1 MLLWWTILF
10 LMDIILCSRNVKQD
24 VGTFLL
30 DINQSIIKQISA
42 KSQKIMTWKEDRTP
56 SSSFILTDNN
66 TRIQCTS
73 KGIIKVELTMSIV
86 ARPRVHVESV
96 FLCVKLVRTNQM
108 TCQHLMPVR
117 SKQRHVLP
125 LYLFWSYHVIAGDT
139 MEIYVVGI
147 TAIQRVDEF
156 NRLLMYY
163 LISE

>member
-1 MLLWWTILF
+1 
-10 LMDIILCSRNVKQD
+10 MDIIFCSEYVKQD

-56 SSSFILTDNN
+56 PSSFILTDDN

-73 KGIIKVELTMSIV
+73 NGIVKGELTMSIDV
-86 ARPRVHVESV
+86 TQRVLVQSV
-96 FLCVKLVRTNQM
+96 ILCVKLVRTNRRI
-108 TCQHLMPVR
+108 CQPLMPVP
-117 SKQRHVLP
+117 SKQRYVLP